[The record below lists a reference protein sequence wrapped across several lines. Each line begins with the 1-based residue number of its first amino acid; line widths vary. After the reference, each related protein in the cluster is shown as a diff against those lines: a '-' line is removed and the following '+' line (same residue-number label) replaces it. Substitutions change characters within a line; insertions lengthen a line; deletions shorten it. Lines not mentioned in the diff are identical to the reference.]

1 VTAISPEPS
10 AVSRL
15 YADLRRRKVLRVL
28 AVYLVGAWVVL
39 QVADVA
45 VLPAFGIPDIG
56 IRYLVIAAIVGFC
69 VALALSWRYQV
80 TPRGLLRQ
88 PSGTADEGSG
98 NPLHGSDWLVIG
110 VLAVTAL
117 LALGGAVTKL
127 SSMANI
133 DAVEE
138 VPSQAATVPV
148 AAPPYSL
155 AVMPF
160 ANLSDDPDLE
170 YFADGLAEEIL
181 NRLST
186 VSSLQVTART
196 SAFSFKGR
204 GATVQE
210 IGKALGVANILEGS
224 VRRSGD
230 SLRMTVQLVNTGTGY
245 RIWSATYD
253 RKFDDVFAMQDEIS
267 QAVIS
272 KLQVA
277 LKPEE
282 KTYLSAHGT
291 QDPEVFDLYLRARQL
306 YQRMDIDGLDKGIRH
321 LDEVIA
327 RDPSFAQAY
336 VALADALMIEGQM
349 TRKEYWE
356 DPNSRFWKL
365 LEKAIELD
373 PRNAD
378 AYAIRSNVRWTSD
391 IDGARRDVELAEKL
405 NPNGELVLRYIGQ
418 FYANVEWP
426 PAKALDYM
434 LRGQQLDPLNP
445 WAITNVAIAYGS
457 VGEFAKS
464 LEECDRALEL
474 NPTFWVAW
482 WQRDGMLIQLGRFD
496 EAVDAA
502 RKALEYSNGYVDLNA
517 DLIVALA
524 GAGRVAEAQALF
536 AEMEDPARNPKW
548 ASGPR
553 IWALAALGRH
563 EDAMK
568 AMEAAFDARQ
578 NVMGLPPL
586 DDPAFVPLHN
596 DPRFKRI
603 VHALGQDQRVER
615 MGQRVLAD
623 RSVSQKSK

>member
-15 YADLRRRKVLRVL
+15 YADLRQRKVLRVL
-28 AVYLVGAWVVL
+28 AVYLVGAWVAL

-56 IRYLVIAAIVGFC
+56 MRYLVIAALVGFC
-69 VALALSWRYQV
+69 VAFALSWRYQL
-80 TPRGLLRQ
+80 TPQGLVRQ
-88 PSGTADEGSG
+88 PSGTPDEGG
-98 NPLHGSDWLVIG
+98 GTPLRANDWLVIG
-110 VLAVTAL
+110 MLAVTAL

-127 SSMANI
+127 SSLVDI
-133 DAVEE
+133 SAVEQL
-138 VPSQAATVPV
+138 PSHEATVPV

-160 ANLSDDPDLE
+160 VNLSDDPDLE

-204 GATVQE
+204 GATAQE

-224 VRRSGD
+224 VRRSGE
-230 SLRMTVQLVNTGTGY
+230 SLRMTVQLVNTGSGY
-245 RIWSATYD
+245 RVWSATYD
-253 RKFDDVFAMQDEIS
+253 RKFDDVFAIQDEIS

-291 QDPEVFDLYLRARQL
+291 QDPDVFDLYLRARQL
-306 YQRMDIDGLDKGIRH
+306 YERMDIDGLDKGIRH
-321 LDEVIA
+321 LEEVIA

-336 VALADALMIEGQM
+336 VALADALLIEGQM
-349 TRKEYWE
+349 THKEYWD

-378 AYAIRSNVRWTSD
+378 AYAIRSNVRWASD

-405 NPNGELVLRYIGQ
+405 NPNGELVLRYAGQ

-517 DLIVALA
+517 DLVVALA

-536 AEMEDPARNPKW
+536 DEMEDPARNPKW

-553 IWALAALGRH
+553 VWALAALGRY
-563 EDAMK
+563 EEAMK
-568 AMEAAFDARQ
+568 AIEAAFEARQ
-578 NVMGLPPL
+578 NLMGLPPL
-586 DDPAFVPLHN
+586 DDPAFVQLHN
-596 DPRFKRI
+596 DPRFQRI
-603 VHALGQDQRVER
+603 VHLLGQDERIERVR
-615 MGQRVLAD
+615 NRVLAD
-623 RSVSQKSK
+623 QSMPQKTK